1 MRVRF
6 QQSSRHGQNGT
17 NHSHFAHARYG
28 FRMIDRFL
36 NWGDLPAPPAEANRG
51 QCQAGKSLGEDVPL

>member
-6 QQSSRHGQNGT
+6 QQESRHGQNGT
-17 NHSHFAHARYG
+17 NHSHFTHARYG

-36 NWGDLPAPPAEANRG
+36 NWGDHRLAKS
-51 QCQAGKSLGEDVPL
+51 GKTQR

>member
-36 NWGDLPAPPAEANRG
+36 NWGDHRLAKSG
-51 QCQAGKSLGEDVPL
+51 KIKDSCQPTLTTTNE